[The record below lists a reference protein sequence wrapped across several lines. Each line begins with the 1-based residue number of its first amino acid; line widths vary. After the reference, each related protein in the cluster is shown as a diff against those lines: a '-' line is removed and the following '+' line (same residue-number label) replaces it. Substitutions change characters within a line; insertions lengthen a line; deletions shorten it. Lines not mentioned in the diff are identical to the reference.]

1 MSRERFII
9 FILNIV
15 LMFNC
20 ISVHALTPKES
31 TTSNYENMYIKL
43 LSELKVTKNV
53 DIEENLKYTD
63 AAAVVRNILGADHEI
78 VKRNEKFK
86 TDKDISVYEFVHLLV
101 NVAGYRDYVNVL
113 GDNKGTYNIIAKK
126 YGLYDGLSVGIND
139 SSIDGASAMEMIYN
153 FLNMP
158 MCSIKSV
165 TVSGDGTA
173 LGNIEIS
180 DDCVVAE
187 AVLGLERT
195 YGRIAATEHIALK
208 GYNVADESKITF
220 ASDRIAQYRIDDKN
234 INSYI
239 GYKGYLYSDKENL
252 NVIGFVS
259 REESEDIVIYAED
272 VAGIDNSISY
282 IKYGKGNRTIDLKFN
297 ENTIF
302 VLNGKMTF
310 EILPAHFTAPGAK
323 ITIRDIDNSAGVD
336 LVYIENYKF
345 IYTKGINYTYQEI
358 TDVNTKETFSFKQ
371 YSDSAEVNYIKD
383 GKYITFDEIIF
394 GQDCVFSISESID
407 KKLVNVYISDKVI
420 SGKIDLL
427 SKDKVTIGGQKYT
440 AICSLTG
447 LDLKNQY
454 DFVVNHNGYIVAIG
468 TSLSDDLQY
477 GFVLGIKTDSFTGEI
492 QLKMLSSDNR
502 MLILDAAKNFRIN
515 DIKVKADVVETKFE
529 DAGGNFKPQLAS
541 YYLNKDK
548 QISRMY
554 LSDGVA
560 TPPAK
565 IQKPTLTLNRHYS
578 PYSTVYRGGSINCEY
593 ITDINTIGFVIVTD
607 KFGNVKHD
615 LCYSALPPGAAET
628 DIKVYDSNYARQAAV
643 MVFTIEEDDMIDFA
657 SGIGN
662 HAFVVSNIVETL
674 RNGDRV
680 RSVEGWQ
687 HGALTYYDETKFVDI
702 DSLKFGDVI
711 IPYLNV
717 RNELVKYEKVFEL
730 NGSADSSVLS
740 SGKTYGN
747 EDYAISGSN
756 IADKGGVTALYGRVL
771 TKCDLSGVYKGIS
784 LQLDGTN
791 DVNGRMAFQAI
802 DDYVYNGYNPIQDG
816 VSVYWLHTESQTIT
830 PGGYTALDVGDKI
843 FAHINRGIAYTI
855 VVIDKE

>member
-1 MSRERFII
+1 MNRKRLII
-9 FILNIV
+9 YILSIV

-20 ISVHALTPKES
+20 ISVHALTPKEL
-31 TTSNYENMYIKL
+31 TTSNYKHMYIKL
-43 LSELKVTKNV
+43 LDDLEVTKDV
-53 DIEENLKYTD
+53 DIEGNLKYTD
-63 AAAVVRNILGADHEI
+63 ASKIVQNILGADHEI
-78 VKRNEKFK
+78 VKNNDKFK

-101 NVAGYRDYVNVL
+101 NVAGYRDYVSVL

-139 SSIDGASAMEMIYN
+139 SSIDEDSAMEMIYN

-165 TVSGDGTA
+165 TVGSDGAA

-187 AVLGLERT
+187 AVMGLERT
-195 YGRIAATEHIALK
+195 YGRIVATAHIALK
-208 GYNVADESKITF
+208 GYAVADETKITF
-220 ASDRIAQYRIDDKN
+220 ASDRINQYRINDKN

-239 GYKGYLYSDKENL
+239 GYKGYLYSDNDNL

-282 IKYGKGNRTIDLKFN
+282 IKYGEGNRTIDLKFN

-371 YSDSAEVNYIKD
+371 YSDNAEINYIKN
-383 GKYITFDEIIF
+383 GKYIDFDEIIF
-394 GQDCVFSISESID
+394 GQDCVFSICESTD
-407 KKLVNVYISDKVI
+407 KELVNVYISDKVI
-420 SGKIDLL
+420 SGKIELL
-427 SKDKVTIGGQKYT
+427 SKDKVTVGGQKYT
-440 AICSLTG
+440 AVCSLAE

-468 TSLSDDLQY
+468 TSLSNDLQY
-477 GFVLGIKTDSFTGEI
+477 GFVLGIETDSFYDKI
-492 QLKMLSSDNR
+492 QLKILCSDNNT
-502 MLILDAAKNFRIN
+502 LILDAAKNFRIN
-515 DIKVKADVVETKFE
+515 DTKVKASEAEAKFE
-529 DAGGNFKPQLAS
+529 DVGGNFKPQLAS
-541 YYLNKDK
+541 YYLNKEK
-548 QISRMY
+548 QISRIY

-560 TPPAK
+560 VPPAK

-615 LCYSALPPGAAET
+615 LCYSALPPQTAET

-643 MVFTIEEDDMIDFA
+643 MVFTIEEDDMTDFA
-657 SGIGN
+657 NGIGN

-674 RNGDRV
+674 RNGDRI

-687 HGALTYYDETKFVDI
+687 HGALTYYDETPYVDI
-702 DSLKFGDVI
+702 ESLKFGDVI
-711 IPYLNV
+711 IPYLNNK
-717 RNELVKYEKVFEL
+717 NELTKYEKVFSLEENSDNVL
-730 NGSADSSVLS
+730 AAD
-740 SGKTYGN
+740 KTYGN
-747 EDYAISGSN
+747 VDYAISGAG
-756 IADKGGVTALYGRVL
+756 IDAKAGVTALYGTVL
-771 TKCDLSGVYKGIS
+771 SKCDLLGVNKGVV
-784 LQLDGTN
+784 LQLEGTN
-791 DVNGRMAFQAI
+791 DTDGRIVFQAI

-816 VSVYWLHTESQTIT
+816 VSVYCLNDRSRTIT
-830 PGGYTALDVGDKI
+830 PGGYTTLDIGDKI
-843 FAHINRGIAYTI
+843 FAHISNGIAYTI
-855 VVIDKE
+855 VVMDKE